1 MKLLVVGTG
10 YVGLVTGTCF
20 AEMGHH
26 VICLDVDE
34 HKINQ
39 LRDGVIPIYEPGL
52 QEMVRRNAA
61 EGRLEFTTDY
71 AKAVQSAQFC
81 FIAVGT
87 PQSVSGE
94 ADLSGVRQAAASIAD
109 HLTRDMIVVIKSTV
123 PVGTGKMAREILL
136 KRLEERGVSYQIDMV
151 SNPEFLKEGDAV
163 NDCIK
168 PDRVIIGSDNPTAA
182 ERVKEL
188 YKPFTLNHDRILLMD
203 AASAELTK
211 YAANAMLASRI
222 SFMNELSGLCEKVG
236 ADVNWVRKGIGS
248 DRRLGYQFLYPGVGF
263 GGSCFPK
270 DIRALL
276 AQAGDA
282 NYEMP
287 LINAVELVNMRQKRV
302 LGAKILSYFGTRG
315 GLEDKTIAILGV
327 AFKPNTDDVRE
338 APAQTLVEQLL
349 EAGAKVRLY
358 DPVAMENAQRTF
370 PKGAAVHWAQD
381 EQDAATGADAIALVT
396 EWRQFRFLDF
406 PALKKV
412 MNGTALFDGR
422 NQYRPSDVVVHGF
435 DYFGIGLSP
444 QRGADTEAL
453 TEADTL
459 PLGDEVPSTT
469 RN

>member
-1 MKLLVVGTG
+1 MKLLVIGTG

-20 AEMGHH
+20 AEMGHQ

-34 HKINQ
+34 HKITQ
-39 LRDGVIPIYEPGL
+39 LRKGEIPIYEPGL
-52 QEMVRRNAA
+52 QEMVQRNTA

-71 AKAVQSAQFC
+71 AQAVQSAHFC

-87 PQSVSGE
+87 PQSASGE
-94 ADLSGVRQAAASIAD
+94 ADLSGVRQAALSIAD
-109 HLTRDMIVVIKSTV
+109 HLTRDMTVVIKSTV
-123 PVGTGKMAREILL
+123 PVGTGKMALDLLL
-136 KRLEERGVSYQIDMV
+136 KRLKERGVSFNVDMV

-168 PDRVIIGSDNPTAA
+168 PDRVIIGSDNLKAA

-188 YKPFTLNHDRILLMD
+188 YKPLNHDRILLMD

-222 SFMNELSGLCEKVG
+222 SFMNELAGLCEKLG

-248 DRRLGYQFLYPGVGF
+248 DRRIGYQFLYPGVGF

-276 AQAGDA
+276 AQANSA
-282 NYEMP
+282 SYEMP
-287 LINAVELVNMRQKRV
+287 LIHAVEQVNMKQKRV
-302 LGAKILSYFGTRG
+302 LGAKISSYFGTRG
-315 GLEDKTIAILGV
+315 GLEGKTVAILGV

-358 DPVAMENAQRTF
+358 DPVAIENAKRTF
-370 PKGAAVHWAQD
+370 PSGAAVYWAQD

-396 EWRQFRFLDF
+396 EWRQFRFLNF
-406 PALKKV
+406 SSLKKV
-412 MNGTALFDGR
+412 MNGRALFDGR
-422 NQYRPSDVVVHGF
+422 NQYRPAEVSAHGF
-435 DYFGIGLSP
+435 DYYGIGLSP
-444 QRGADTEAL
+444 QAGVKEESVLQSDSLTLGA
-453 TEADTL
+453 
-459 PLGDEVPSTT
+459 EVPSST